1 MHSNT
6 LFQYSSVPISRLT
19 RTASEV
25 FLSNLRIRVFQLGKR
40 AWLTEID
47 RYATF
52 WLRMFMKAKW
62 SVPLGGALIA
72 LLASPLTV
80 EACAVCVTGAGD
92 ATTDA
97 FNWSVL
103 FLMAAPYLVVGTI
116 AGGLFLA
123 YRRSAARREQTE
135 TTGSLAHLAW
145 NDKESGR

>member
-1 MHSNT
+1 MN
-6 LFQYSSVPISRLT
+6 
-19 RTASEV
+19 
-25 FLSNLRIRVFQLGKR
+25 
-40 AWLTEID
+40 
-47 RYATF
+47 RYASF

-62 SVPLGGALIA
+62 SVLVCSGLMALIA
-72 LLASPLTV
+72 HPLIV
-80 EACAVCVTGAGD
+80 EACAVCVSGATD

-135 TTGSLAHLAW
+135 PAGSLANLAW

>member
-1 MHSNT
+1 M
-6 LFQYSSVPISRLT
+6 
-19 RTASEV
+19 
-25 FLSNLRIRVFQLGKR
+25 
-40 AWLTEID
+40 
-47 RYATF
+47 
-52 WLRMFMKAKW
+52 
-62 SVPLGGALIA
+62 GGALIA

-135 TTGSLAHLAW
+135 TTESLVHLAW
-145 NDKESGR
+145 NDKENVR